1 MPAIAALLPLLN
13 TALEVFGQFKGSAAQ
28 AKATGYVQ
36 DALSVIN
43 AATPLVQQ
51 FGNGIEVTP
60 DQVRAALAGK
70 DAALAAF
77 DAEIAKHGG

>member
-1 MPAIAALLPLLN
+1 MPTLLALLPLLN
-13 TALEVFGQFKGSAAQ
+13 NALDVFGAFNGSAAE

-43 AATPLVQQ
+43 AVTPLVQQ
-51 FGNGIEVTP
+51 FGNGTEVTP
-60 DQVRAALAGK
+60 DQVRAALAGMHQ
-70 DAALAAF
+70 ALADF